1 MQPKFLKRRDA
12 AQYLTEERGLPTSW
26 RTLQKLA
33 SVGGGPLY
41 QRYGIHS
48 LYTPQTSTVG
58 QRPSFLRRDD
68 RRRRHTSRA
77 RLALHSHIKTEGAS
91 GD

>member
-12 AQYLTEERGLPTSW
+12 AQYLTEERRLPTSW

-48 LYTPQTSTVG
+48 LYTPPNLDSWAEAKLSVPRRSTSEAY
-58 QRPSFLRRDD
+58 QPSSAGVAQPHQD
-68 RRRRHTSRA
+68 
-77 RLALHSHIKTEGAS
+77 
-91 GD
+91 